1 MVVFA
6 AGSAGAAMSTSS
18 AELIGFRAVM
28 GVGAAF
34 VMPATL
40 AAIALLFPV
49 RERAKAIAMWSAS
62 AGVGVVIGP
71 VLGGALLERFA
82 WGSVFWINVPLI
94 AVALAGIYAVVP
106 AIPGAWGGRLS
117 EAEPRFG
124 EASAA
129 SGARVDVLGALLSAV
144 GLAAGVDMIVEAPRR
159 GWTSATSLVEAGAAV
174 VLLAAFVL
182 WELRAREPMI
192 DVRVFARR
200 GFAVATASLGVT
212 FFALFGALFVFSQY
226 LQLVHGYSPLTA
238 GLGAMPFAT
247 AMAATSGTS
256 NLIAARLGTRTSIAL
271 GLTIVAVAL
280 GALSLTAVGTPYAV
294 LAMILAGVGAGMG
307 MIMAPASVATMSA
320 VPREEAGA
328 VSSVNSVV
336 RELGGVLGIA
346 VVGSLVAGSYRD
358 QMAGTA
364 GARDLT
370 TAHMAAP
377 HLPRGLGG
385 TLVASADKAFTVAMD
400 RGMLVCAAVALA
412 GAVAALV
419 WLPSRA
425 RVTEVPAPA
434 PAALPELVAA

>member
-1 MVVFA
+1 MAVFA

-40 AAIALLFPV
+40 GAIALLFPL
-49 RERAKAIAMWSAS
+49 RERAKAIAVWSAS

-71 VLGGALLERFA
+71 VLGGALLEHFA
-82 WGSVFWINVPLI
+82 WGSAFWINVPLI
-94 AVALAGIYAVVP
+94 AVALAGIVALVP
-106 AIPGAWGGRLS
+106 PIPGRRGGH
-117 EAEPRFG
+117 
-124 EASAA
+124 
-129 SGARVDVLGALLSAV
+129 VDLLGALLSAA
-144 GLAAGVDMIVEAPRR
+144 GLAAAVDMIVEAPRR
-159 GWTSATSLVEAGAAV
+159 GWTSATSLVEAGTAA

-192 DVRVFARR
+192 DVRIFARR

-256 NLIAARLGTRTSIAL
+256 NLLAARLGTRTSIAL
-271 GLTIVAVAL
+271 GLTVVAVAL
-280 GALSLTAVGTPYAV
+280 GALSLTTVGTAYAV
-294 LAMILAGVGAGMG
+294 LAVILAGVGAGMG

-320 VPREEAGA
+320 VAREKAGA
-328 VSSVNSVV
+328 VSSINSVV

-346 VVGSLVAGSYRD
+346 VVGSLVAGSYRGR
-358 QMAGTA
+358 MAGTA

-370 TAHMAAP
+370 SAHLAAA
-377 HLPRGLGG
+377 HLPGGLGR
-385 TLVASADKAFTVAMD
+385 TLVASADQAFTVAMD

-412 GAVAALV
+412 GALAALL
-419 WLPSRA
+419 WLPSRR
-425 RVTEVPAPA
+425 RVAEAAAPVHAAPA
-434 PAALPELVAA
+434 PASEAIPAAVPELVAA